1 VEHTLETAR
10 YHRDQA
16 GLCLQIATLLSD
28 PVAARLMR
36 MAATRRFE
44 QVAELEPLSTT
55 PSGTL
60 RGDDKGRDDFSDSFY
75 YRAIRTRIGEALRS
89 QLVPTEPP
97 PRKVLDL
104 LQALDRPRVDA
115 RESG

>member
-1 VEHTLETAR
+1 
-10 YHRDQA
+10 
-16 GLCLQIATLLSD
+16 LSD

-36 MAATRRFE
+36 LAAARHFE

-55 PSGTL
+55 PPGTL
-60 RGDDKGRDDFSDSFY
+60 RGDDNGRDDFSGSFY
-75 YRAIRTRIGEALRS
+75 YRAIRTRIGGALRS

-97 PRKVLDL
+97 PGMVLDL
-104 LQALDRPRVDA
+104 LQALDRPRVDT